1 MQTIKQL
8 FYLST
13 ICFRTESNVPS
24 LENMASEEVSGD
36 KSDDDEDS
44 DVGGANDEDDGESSA
59 SVSTLRSANRC
70 VYLTQ

>member
-1 MQTIKQL
+1 
-8 FYLST
+8 
-13 ICFRTESNVPS
+13 VPS

-36 KSDDDEDS
+36 KSDDDDDS